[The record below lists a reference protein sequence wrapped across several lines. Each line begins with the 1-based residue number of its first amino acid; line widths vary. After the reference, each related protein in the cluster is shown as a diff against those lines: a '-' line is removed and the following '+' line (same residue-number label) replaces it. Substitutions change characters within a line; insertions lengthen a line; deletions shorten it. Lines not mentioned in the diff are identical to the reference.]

1 MSVHTFSRNV
11 YSHPRLRLSLILNTP
26 FKLNYGI
33 TESIVRSVITPPQAR
48 QVVGRKT
55 KLSKK
60 LTKLVDPQGFCEY
73 FGCPKIGVDV
83 LKVDI
88 PSKNTFSDELVVH
101 LNVLCLSMEDGV
113 SSKMD
118 IVEIVVVEQRLDR

>member
-1 MSVHTFSRNV
+1 M
-11 YSHPRLRLSLILNTP
+11 I
-26 FKLNYGI
+26 
-33 TESIVRSVITPPQAR
+33 ESTVRSVITPPQAR

-113 SSKMD
+113 LSKMD
-118 IVEIVVVEQRLDR
+118 IVEVVIVEQDWIVDGDIQILKYPLEPYDFTCSHHHAPIFGHCA

>member
-1 MSVHTFSRNV
+1 M
-11 YSHPRLRLSLILNTP
+11 P
-26 FKLNYGI
+26 
-33 TESIVRSVITPPQAR
+33 
-48 QVVGRKT
+48 
-55 KLSKK
+55 
-60 LTKLVDPQGFCEY
+60 KLVGPQSFREDV
-73 FGCPKIGVDV
+73 GCLKIGVDV